1 MHLDVK
7 LIVKMFSMILCE
19 IDCTAIVSI
28 VSKYSVRLISC
39 IVLLETPIIM
49 IKVSVIDVEI

>member
-1 MHLDVK
+1 MK

-19 IDCTAIVSI
+19 IDCTTIVSI

-49 IKVSVIDVEI
+49 IKVSVIDIEI

>member
-19 IDCTAIVSI
+19 IDCATI

-49 IKVSVIDVEI
+49 IKVSMIDVEI